1 MKLSSTL
8 LFALLLV
15 PCASFGANRSSYQW
29 DKAKPVDADTLLFG
43 ESPKKED
50 DVGAIHESPPDPS
63 ERGYPWYCLE
73 KGNERYLNREYD
85 KATIF
90 FKAAYAVPGPTR
102 VISGFR
108 LIDAYQ
114 KLDWVD
120 PALEVL
126 SEMEKKYLVSP
137 REFREATRL
146 RMDLED
152 RKRKGAA
159 PKKMSPLTG
168 REWLLH
174 LEDWRLHYVLGAMD
188 KLRQYGIPLQEEAQG
203 YVFLLDEF
211 FTAQPETP
219 ADDAPKVLAD
229 LVYERDIEARIPID
243 RWRMY
248 REGALTEEAKAAMG
262 RPKDFTGA
270 EWVTMVHDDKLDYVT
285 GAIKLL
291 KDQNVPMEKEVYAYT
306 DALDALFTEK
316 PELSASDSVRALASV
331 LYETEPE
338 ARKVLEALRLE

>member
-1 MKLSSTL
+1 MRLSSAL
-8 LFALLLV
+8 VFALILV
-15 PCASFGANRSSYQW
+15 PCAALGANRSSYQW
-29 DKAKPVDADTLLFG
+29 DKAKAVDSNTLLFG
-43 ESPKKED
+43 ESPREKKVLSE
-50 DVGAIHESPPDPS
+50 APDPS
-63 ERGYPWYCLE
+63 ERSYPWYCLE
-73 KGNERYLNREYD
+73 KGNEHYLNREYD
-85 KATIF
+85 KASIY

-114 KLDWVD
+114 KSDWVD
-120 PALEVL
+120 LALETL
-126 SEMEKKYLVSP
+126 TEMEKKYLVSP

-146 RMDLED
+146 RMDLVD
-152 RKRKGAA
+152 RKRKGSA
-159 PKKMSPLTG
+159 PKKPSPLTG

-174 LEDWRLHYVLGAMD
+174 LEDWRLHYVLSAMD
-188 KLRQYGIPLQEEAQG
+188 KLRQHGIPLKEEAYG
-203 YVFLLDEF
+203 YVFLLDEY

-229 LVYERDIEARIPID
+229 LVYERDIDARIPID

-248 REGALTEEAKAAMG
+248 PDGTLTEEAKAAKDQ
-262 RPKDFTGA
+262 PKDFTGA
-270 EWVTMVHDDKLDYVT
+270 EWVTMVHEDKLDYVS
-285 GAIKLL
+285 GAMSVL
-291 KDQNVPMEKEVYAYT
+291 KNQRVPMEKELYAYT

-316 PELSASDSVRALASV
+316 PELSASDSVRALASL